1 MDPYASVRGHP
12 RNRKWLGQE
21 QSNQSTQKPGVYGV
35 HAELQ
40 TWVNNHLQ
48 LLGCTSKK
56 EDNSQTRKKIPV
68 HNCHHLQQLG
78 GFGIIATL
86 LAESSTAMVKQ
97 VAPVLVKPR
106 GLATPKCFCQ
116 TEKIMWLIKTIMN
129 HPFGNGRQTTYLW

>member
-1 MDPYASVRGHP
+1 MANGDLIFILFHHFWTRMPLCVGI
-12 RNRKWLGQE
+12 
-21 QSNQSTQKPGVYGV
+21 PGIVSGLAKNNPTKAHKSQVYMGYMLSYK
-35 HAELQ
+35 HGL
-40 TWVNNHLQ
+40 TTTYNSWVAHQ
-48 LLGCTSKK
+48 KK

-86 LAESSTAMVKQ
+86 LAENLTAMVKQ

-116 TEKIMWLIKTIMN
+116 TEKN
-129 HPFGNGRQTTYLW
+129 VGS